1 MSEDLPASADRD
13 ERGIW
18 VRSMPGIFVFLWSTG
33 FIGAKFGLPY
43 APPITFLLLRF
54 GLVLGLMVPIAL
66 LLRAPWPATPAQT
79 AHIAVSG
86 ALLHGGY
93 LAGVFTAIYAGMS
106 AGLAAL
112 IVGLQPILTAV
123 LAARTL
129 RERVSGRQ
137 WIGLALGFGGV
148 ALVVAQRSTFA
159 GVTAFSAAMI
169 LIALA
174 SITAGTLYQK
184 RFCGAFDLRAGAV
197 IQFVAAGIVLAPFA
211 AAFEHEP
218 VRWTGEFIFA
228 LAWLVLVLSIGAISL
243 LTLLIRRGA
252 ATKVA
257 SLFYLVPPL
266 TALIAFAL
274 FDERLGTLGV
284 AGFALAVVG
293 VALVVRS

>member
-1 MSEDLPASADRD
+1 MAERSPSNAAPGED
-13 ERGIW
+13 GVW
-18 VRSMPGIFVFLWSTG
+18 VRAMPGIFVFLWSTG

-43 APPITFLLLRF
+43 AQPITFLLLRF
-54 GLVLGLMVPIAL
+54 GLVLALMVPIAL

-79 AHIAVSG
+79 VHIAVTG
-86 ALLHGGY
+86 VLLHGGY

-112 IVGLQPILTAV
+112 IVGLQPLLTAV
-123 LAARTL
+123 VAAPAL
-129 RERVSGRQ
+129 RERVSRRQ
-137 WIGLALGFGGV
+137 WLGLALGFGGV
-148 ALVVAQRSTFA
+148 ALVVAQRATLA
-159 GVTAFSAAMI
+159 GLSAFSAVMI

-218 VRWTGEFIFA
+218 VRWTGEFVFA

-266 TALIAFAL
+266 TAVIAFAL
-274 FDERLGTLGV
+274 FDERLGALGV